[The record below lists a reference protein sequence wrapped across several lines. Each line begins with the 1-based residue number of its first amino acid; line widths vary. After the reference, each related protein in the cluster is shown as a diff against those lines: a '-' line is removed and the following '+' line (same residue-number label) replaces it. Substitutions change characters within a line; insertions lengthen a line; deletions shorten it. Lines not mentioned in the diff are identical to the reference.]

1 MRFYQCMFGEAKKVK
16 CPDGLL
22 FNPDPKRWRCDEPE
36 IVHCEK
42 RVLLNMCGLGGE
54 GEAVE
59 KCY

>member
-1 MRFYQCMFGEAKKVK
+1 MFGEEKKVK

-42 RVLLNMCGLGGE
+42 RVLLNMCGLAGE
-54 GEAVE
+54 GGAVE